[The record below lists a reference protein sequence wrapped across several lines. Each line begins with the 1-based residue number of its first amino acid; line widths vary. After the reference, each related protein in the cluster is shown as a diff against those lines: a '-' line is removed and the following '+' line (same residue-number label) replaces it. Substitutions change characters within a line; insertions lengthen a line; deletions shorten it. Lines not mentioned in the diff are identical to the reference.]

1 MLSVPGSAGTRYRY
15 RPDVTVVSMT
25 ATSTVEAPALRR
37 VPWLLT
43 VILTGQFMAIL
54 DVSIVNV
61 ASPVIRADLGTS
73 GSGLQMIIS
82 GYTIAYAMLLI
93 TGARL
98 GGRYGGRRL
107 FLYGLA
113 GFTAASLACGLAVS
127 AGQLVAFRLL
137 QGAGAALMVPQVLS
151 MIQMNFEGAA
161 RARALSL
168 YATVIS
174 GAAVAGQVLGGV
186 LVSADLYGTA
196 WRPVFLVNVPIG
208 LGLLVL
214 GARLLPA
221 DGPVRHRPLDLP
233 GLVTLSLTVSLLVVP
248 LVLGHEQSWPLW
260 GWAAM
265 AASVAFAGVFVLME
279 RRAAAPLVPVRV
291 LRAPGVVTSALAVFG
306 VMATYGGFLFALA
319 LHLQGP
325 LGDSPL
331 RAGLTF
337 VPAAAAFAVVSLNW
351 RRIPGHLHRRMIIS
365 SFGLAALGYLGL
377 ALALGGGG
385 HGLPFLWVA
394 LAVTGAGLGG
404 AFSPVLTV
412 ALTHVAPED
421 ASDTSGL
428 FVMVTQLG
436 QVVGVATFGTLYLSV
451 GSITGAAVALAVTAL
466 ATGAC
471 ALPLLR
477 RR

>member
-1 MLSVPGSAGTRYRY
+1 MT
-15 RPDVTVVSMT
+15 VTS
-25 ATSTVEAPALRR
+25 APAPAVRTPP
-37 VPWLLT
+37 PWLLT

-61 ASPVIRADLGTS
+61 ASPVIRADLGAS
-73 GSGLQMIIS
+73 GSSLQMIIS

-98 GGRYGGRRL
+98 GGRHGGRRL

-127 AGQLVAFRLL
+127 AGQLIAFRFL

-151 MIQMNFEGAA
+151 MIQTNFEGAS

-174 GAAVAGQVLGGV
+174 GAAVVGQVLGGV
-186 LVSADLYGTA
+186 LVSADLFGTA
-196 WRPVFLVNVPIG
+196 WRPVFLVNVPVG

-221 DGPVRHRPLDLP
+221 DGPSRPRALDLP
-233 GLVTLSLTVSLLVVP
+233 GLVMLSLAVTLLVVP
-248 LVLGHEQSWPLW
+248 LVLGHEQDWPLW
-260 GWAAM
+260 GWVAM
-265 AASVAFAGVFVLME
+265 AASVALAGIFVLVE
-279 RRAAAPLVPVRV
+279 RRATAPLVPARV
-291 LRAPGVVTSALAVFG
+291 LRAPGVVTSALAIFG
-306 VMATYGGFLFALA
+306 SMATYGGFLFTSA

-325 LGDSPL
+325 LGDGPL
-331 RAGLTF
+331 AAGLAF
-337 VPAAAAFAVVSLNW
+337 VPAAVGFAVASLNW
-351 RRIPGHLHRRMIIS
+351 RRVPERLHRRMIVTA
-365 SFGLAALGYLGL
+365 FAVAGLGYLLISL
-377 ALALGGGG
+377 ALSGGG
-385 HGLPFLWVA
+385 HGRPLLAVA
-394 LAVTGAGLGG
+394 FAVTGLGLGG
-404 AFSPVLTV
+404 AFSPVLAV
-412 ALTHVAPED
+412 GLAHAAPED
-421 ASDTSGL
+421 APDVSGL

-436 QVVGVATFGTLYLSV
+436 QVVGVATFGTLYLSG
-451 GSITGAAVALAVTAL
+451 GSATGTGVALAVTAL
-466 ATGAC
+466 LTGAC

>member
-1 MLSVPGSAGTRYRY
+1 MT
-15 RPDVTVVSMT
+15 VTSPP
-25 ATSTVEAPALRR
+25 APAALRT
-37 VPWLLT
+37 PWLLT

-61 ASPVIRADLGTS
+61 ASPVIRSDLGAS
-73 GSGLQMIIS
+73 GSGLQMIVS
-82 GYTIAYAMLLI
+82 GYTIVYAMLLV

-113 GFTAASLACGLAVS
+113 GFTAASLACGLAAS
-127 AGQLVAFRLL
+127 SGQLIAFRLL

-151 MIQMNFEGAA
+151 MIQTNFEGAA

-174 GAAVAGQVLGGV
+174 GGAVAGQVLGGV

-208 LGLLVL
+208 LGLLVV
-214 GARLLPA
+214 GAKLLPA
-221 DGPVRHRPLDLP
+221 GGPPRHRPLDLP
-233 GLVTLSLTVSLLVVP
+233 GLVTLSLAVSLLVVP
-248 LVLGHEQSWPLW
+248 LVLGHEQDWPLW

-265 AASVAFAGVFVLME
+265 AASAALAGVFVLVQ
-279 RRAAAPLVPVRV
+279 RRAVAPLVPARV
-291 LRAPGVVTSALAVFG
+291 LRAPGVVPSALAVFG
-306 VMATYGGFLFALA
+306 VMTTYGGFLFALA
-319 LHLQGP
+319 LHLQGA

-337 VPAAAAFAVVSLNW
+337 VPSAAAFAVASLNW
-351 RRIPGHLHRRMIIS
+351 RRIPARLHRRMIVAS
-365 SFGLAALGYLGL
+365 YGVAALGYLGL
-377 ALALGGGG
+377 SLALGGGG
-385 HGLPFLWVA
+385 HGQPFLTVS
-394 LAVTGAGLGG
+394 LVVIGFGLGG
-404 AFSPVLTV
+404 AFSPVLAV
-412 ALTHVAPED
+412 ALTHVVPED
-421 ASDTSGL
+421 AADTSGL

-436 QVVGVATFGTLYLSV
+436 QVVGVATFGTLYLEL
-451 GSITGAAVALAVTAL
+451 GSATGTGLALAVTAL

>member
-1 MLSVPGSAGTRYRY
+1 
-15 RPDVTVVSMT
+15 MT
-25 ATSTVEAPALRR
+25 AISTRAPALRTR
-37 VPWLLT
+37 WLLT
-43 VILTGQFMAIL
+43 VVLTGQFMAIL

-61 ASPVIRADLGTS
+61 ASPVIRSDLGAS
-73 GSGLQMIIS
+73 GSGLQMVIS

-127 AGQLVAFRLL
+127 TGQLVAFRLL

-174 GAAVAGQVLGGV
+174 GAAVVGQVLGGV

-208 LGLLVL
+208 IGLLAV

-221 DGPVRHRPLDLP
+221 DGPLRHRALDLP
-233 GLVTLSLTVSLLVVP
+233 GLVTLSLAVSLLVVP
-248 LVLGHEQSWPLW
+248 LVLGHEQDWPLW

-265 AASVAFAGVFVLME
+265 AASVAAAGLFVLVE
-279 RRAAAPLVPVRV
+279 RGAPAPLVPARV
-291 LRAPGVVTSALAVFG
+291 LRAPGVAVSALAVFG
-306 VMATYGGFLFALA
+306 AMATYGGFLFTLA
-319 LHLQGP
+319 LHLQGA

-337 VPAAAAFAVVSLNW
+337 VPGAAAFAVVSLNW
-351 RRIPGHLHRRMIIS
+351 RRVPERLHRRMIIV
-365 SFGLAALGYLGL
+365 SFGVAALGYLGL
-377 ALALGGGG
+377 SLALGGGG
-385 HGLPFLWVA
+385 HGEPLLWVA
-394 LAVTGAGLGG
+394 LAVVGAGLGG
-404 AFSPVLTV
+404 AFSPVLAL
-412 ALTHVAPED
+412 ALTHVAPGD
-421 ASDTSGL
+421 APDASGL
-428 FVMVTQLG
+428 FVMMTQLG
-436 QVVGVATFGTLYLSV
+436 QVVGVATFGTLYLSL
-451 GSITGAAVALAVTAL
+451 GSAPGTGVALAVTAL
-466 ATGAC
+466 VTGVC

-477 RR
+477 R

>member
-1 MLSVPGSAGTRYRY
+1 
-15 RPDVTVVSMT
+15 MT
-25 ATSTVEAPALRR
+25 ALPTTEAPAAPVAPPR

-61 ASPVIRADLGTS
+61 ASPVIRSDLGAS

-127 AGQLVAFRLL
+127 AEQLIAFRLL

-151 MIQMNFEGAA
+151 MIQTNFEGAA

-174 GAAVAGQVLGGV
+174 GAAVIGQVLGGV
-186 LVSADLYGTA
+186 LVSADLFGTA

-208 LGLLVL
+208 LGLLVV
-214 GARLLPA
+214 GARLLPSG
-221 DGPVRHRPLDLP
+221 GPQRHRPLDLP
-233 GLVTLSLTVSLLVVP
+233 GLVTLSLAVSLLVVP
-248 LVLGHEQSWPLW
+248 LVLGHEQDWPLW
-260 GWAAM
+260 GWLSM
-265 AASVAFAGVFVLME
+265 AASVALVGVFVLVE
-279 RRAAAPLVPVRV
+279 RRASAPLVPSRV
-291 LRAPGVVTSALAVFG
+291 LKARGVIPSVLAVFG
-306 VMATYGGFLFALA
+306 MMTVYGGFLFSFAQY
-319 LHLQGP
+319 LQGT

-331 RAGLTF
+331 QAGLTF
-337 VPAAAAFAVVSLNW
+337 IPSAVAFAAASLNW
-351 RRIPGHLHRRMIIS
+351 RRVPERLRRRMVVA
-365 SFGLAALGYLGL
+365 SFAVAALGYLGM
-377 ALALGGGG
+377 A
-385 HGLPFLWVA
+385 VA
-394 LAVTGAGLGG
+394 LSGGDHGQPLLSIAQAVAGFGLGG
-404 AFSPVLTV
+404 VFSPVLAI

-421 ASDTSGL
+421 APDASGL

-436 QVVGVATFGTLYLSV
+436 QVVGVATLGTLYLSG
-451 GSITGAAVALAVTAL
+451 GSITNIGVTLAATVLAAGL
-466 ATGAC
+466 C
-471 ALPLLR
+471 SLPLLR
-477 RR
+477 R

>member
-1 MLSVPGSAGTRYRY
+1 MTVTSAPAVR
-15 RPDVTVVSMT
+15 
-25 ATSTVEAPALRR
+25 TSTS
-37 VPWLLT
+37 WLLA
-43 VILTGQFMAIL
+43 VILAGQFMAIL

-73 GSGLQMIIS
+73 GSGLQMIVS

-98 GGRYGGRRL
+98 GGRHGGRRL

-127 AGQLVAFRLL
+127 AGQLIAFRFL

-151 MIQMNFEGAA
+151 MIQANFTGAS

-174 GAAVAGQVLGGV
+174 GAAVVGQVLGGL
-186 LVSADLYGTA
+186 LVSADLFGTS

-214 GARLLPA
+214 GARLLPPG
-221 DGPVRHRPLDLP
+221 GPSRHRPLDLP
-233 GLVTLSLTVSLLVVP
+233 GLVTLSLAVSLLVVP
-248 LVLGHEQSWPLW
+248 LVLGHEQDWPLW
-260 GWAAM
+260 GWVAI
-265 AASVAFAGVFVLME
+265 AASVALAGVFVLVE
-279 RRAAAPLVPVRV
+279 RRAAAPLVPARV
-291 LRAPGVVTSALAVFG
+291 VRAPGVVPSALAIFG
-306 VMATYGGFLFALA
+306 AMATYGGFLLTIA
-319 LHLQGP
+319 LHLQGA

-331 RAGLTF
+331 AAGLAF
-337 VPAAAAFAVVSLNW
+337 VPGAAGFAVASLNW
-351 RRIPGHLHRRMIIS
+351 RRVPERLHRRMIVT
-365 SFGLAALGYLGL
+365 SFGVAGLGYLLL

-385 HGLPFLWVA
+385 HGQPLLTVA
-394 LAVTGAGLGG
+394 FAVIGLGLGG
-404 AFSPVLTV
+404 AFSPVLAV
-412 ALTHVAPED
+412 GLAQAAPED
-421 ASDTSGL
+421 APDVSGL

-436 QVVGVATFGTLYLSV
+436 QVVGVATFGTLYLDGGSV
-451 GSITGAAVALAVTAL
+451 IGTGVALA
-466 ATGAC
+466 ATIVLTGVC

-477 RR
+477 R